1 VVAGIE
7 KRKGERVCTALP
19 VALGGT
25 MGVTRD
31 VSASGVFFE
40 MDTLF
45 AVGSLVRFTVEVAT
59 PARKMILNCEGDVV
73 RTEARDTGIG
83 LAVRITDLVMRFA

>member
-1 VVAGIE
+1 MVGKE
-7 KRKGERVCTALP
+7 QRKDERVCTALP
-19 VALGGT
+19 VDLGGT

-40 MDTLF
+40 MDVMC

-59 PARKMILNCEGDVV
+59 PSRRVILNCEGDVV
-73 RTEARDTGIG
+73 RTESRGTGMG
-83 LAVRITDLVMRFA
+83 LAVRITDTVMRFA

>member
-1 VVAGIE
+1 MAAGIE

-19 VALGGT
+19 VAVGGT

-45 AVGSLVRFTVEVAT
+45 AVGSLASYSSVYIRLRRTNPLA
-59 PARKMILNCEGDVV
+59 AR
-73 RTEARDTGIG
+73 A
-83 LAVRITDLVMRFA
+83 

>member
-1 VVAGIE
+1 MVDKE
-7 KRKGERVCTALP
+7 QRKGERVCTALP

-40 MDTLF
+40 MDIMC

-59 PARKMILNCEGDVV
+59 PSRKVILNCEGDVV
-73 RTEARDTGIG
+73 RTEARDTGMG
-83 LAVRITDLVMRFA
+83 LAVRITDTVMRFA